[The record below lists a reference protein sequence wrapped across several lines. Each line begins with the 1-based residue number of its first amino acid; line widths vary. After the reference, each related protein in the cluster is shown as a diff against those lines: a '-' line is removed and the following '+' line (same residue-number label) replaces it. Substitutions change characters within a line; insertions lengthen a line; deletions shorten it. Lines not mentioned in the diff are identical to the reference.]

1 MGRTVRVK
9 AALVA
14 LVDGDIVAAAVVD
27 ALLQSPL
34 AVLLAILVGA
44 LVGAGRVVA
53 LETVRDARRRRVD
66 DAWGMAAS
74 GKAASD
80 HDQQ

>member
-27 ALLQSPL
+27 RLSPS
-34 AVLLAILVGA
+34 LLAILLAVLVGA
-44 LVGAGRVVA
+44 LVGAGVIVA
-53 LETVRDARRRRVD
+53 LETVRDAGRRRVD
-66 DAWGMAAS
+66 DAGVMAAS
-74 GKAASD
+74 GKAADD
-80 HDQQ
+80 HEQQ